1 MQCLQSAMWDFIL
14 KRKFKF
20 VPLNDKDAD
29 DDMDRENLLPSGAQP
44 RIRRG
49 LSWHLFVLC
58 IVSTACLSVIL
69 GAWIGNAT
77 RWDADAFSIR
87 HTSQYSPIIEDITI
101 QYTALPF
108 NGSLLASNPFRLD
121 AGPEVDAAWKSL
133 GADYSAALIPPLL
146 AARSGLAPDQV
157 KIKERYGG
165 GYPAHVEGMHHLH
178 CLNLLRK
185 SLAWNFAYYQAEGL
199 GPFSNDKDIL
209 KHH

>member
-133 GADYSAALIPPLL
+133 GADCTAPFPLFPITILLMLTYPLRLRSAYTSTPRRQIRP
-146 AARSGLAPDQV
+146 RT
-157 KIKERYGG
+157 
-165 GYPAHVEGMHHLH
+165 
-178 CLNLLRK
+178 
-185 SLAWNFAYYQAEGL
+185 
-199 GPFSNDKDIL
+199 
-209 KHH
+209 

>member
-87 HTSQYSPIIEDITI
+87 HTSQY
-101 QYTALPF
+101 
-108 NGSLLASNPFRLD
+108 
-121 AGPEVDAAWKSL
+121 
-133 GADYSAALIPPLL
+133 YSAALIPPLL

-209 KHH
+209 KHHVSRHSLFP